1 MALRTRNGVAI
12 FQQTLLFLHGFT
24 AVDPTFVRTAVGVS
38 VVETPQMTHLAQAL
52 HEKQNASDNDGTKNE
67 NSNSTHDKNAKPG
80 DDGHVCFPPFWSS
93 LSFSFMI
100 LWSSKEEYI
109 TPRFSIA
116 LTNMEHGNLGVSSC
130 FNPFHL
136 TILISLIR
144 RL

>member
-80 DDGHVCFPPFWSS
+80 DDGHVCSSPFWSII
-93 LSFSFMI
+93 M
-100 LWSSKEEYI
+100 
-109 TPRFSIA
+109 
-116 LTNMEHGNLGVSSC
+116 LTNSQDNLAAMSNASQEERQIVI
-130 FNPFHL
+130 FNYL
-136 TILISLIR
+136 KLLKDY
-144 RL
+144 

>member
-80 DDGHVCFPPFWSS
+80 DDGHVCSSPFWSMS
-93 LSFSFMI
+93 LSFFSFVI

-109 TPRFSIA
+109 TPRFNIA
-116 LTNMEHGNLGVSSC
+116 DKHGNMAIWGYPVASTHS
-130 FNPFHL
+130 
-136 TILISLIR
+136 T
-144 RL
+144 